1 MGTKRHTIT
10 PMLGVPG
17 KDKWTFKKKPHSCD
31 QLTTTRVPQ
40 LFGWHALQSPLDTV
54 INCSLYHM
62 SEAVLTSIP
71 RLR

>member
-1 MGTKRHTIT
+1 MD
-10 PMLGVPG
+10 L
-17 KDKWTFKKKPHSCD
+17 KKKPIHVINSP
-31 QLTTTRVPQ
+31 LPTTTRVPQ

-62 SEAVLTSIP
+62 SEAVLTSVP